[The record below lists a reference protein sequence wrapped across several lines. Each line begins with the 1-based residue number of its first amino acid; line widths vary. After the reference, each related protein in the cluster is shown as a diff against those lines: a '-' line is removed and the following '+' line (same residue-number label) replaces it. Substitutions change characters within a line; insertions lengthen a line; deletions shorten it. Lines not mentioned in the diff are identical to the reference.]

1 MSLFAE
7 LKRRNVF
14 RVGIAY
20 AIASWLL
27 LQVSDILV
35 PLLGLQDSVQ
45 KIILLL
51 LVIGFVPALIFAWAF
66 ELTPEGIKKERD
78 VDRSQSVAPQTG
90 RKLDRTIIVILALAV
105 VFLLYR
111 QMGNEQPGEPVTP
124 SPQISNMPVESS
136 AGLAGDTGLDKASLA
151 VLPFVNMSSDPEQEY
166 FSDGLSEE
174 LLNRL
179 AKNDQLQVAA
189 RTSAFQ
195 FKGQNLD
202 IADIG
207 RQLNV
212 ANILEGSVRKA
223 GNRLRIT
230 AQLIRVDNGFHLWSE
245 TYEREIDDI
254 FAIQDDISLAISKAL
269 EAELGLKAASIED
282 QRPTTNLEA
291 YNLYLQARYLLAQR
305 GAQNMMEADDLFAR
319 AVALDPGF
327 TSAWAGKAFN
337 AALLFNYEASIDIAE
352 SLSMTLEAA
361 RHALALDPDNAEAY
375 TAIGRAQSNN
385 MAWPEARRNYERAYQ
400 LDPNDIGVINLY
412 GDFQGFTLGNFDR
425 AISLKQQAISLDPL
439 SGVHHSDLAL
449 LFLAKGQ
456 FEEALVSARKAVS
469 LSPDSIQRLEVL
481 LYSLVMTGRYEEA
494 TALIT
499 RFKVSHQNNP
509 MMESKLKEWQAA
521 YYYARGDLENLQE
534 KVSES
539 ISLLETDPNKLRGF
553 GNAMIAFFG
562 MRWQDPVEVL
572 PWLKK
577 ALLEKDINLKDPVFF
592 YLPERFSD
600 DPAWLDFWNKPEL
613 KELLDIRRS
622 HPYPSNGIWLP
633 RIETDV
639 RG

>member
-20 AIASWLL
+20 VIASWLL

-66 ELTPEGIKKERD
+66 ELTPEGIKKEKD
-78 VDRSQSVAPQTG
+78 VDRSRSVAPQTG

-111 QMGNEQPGEPVTP
+111 QTGNDQPGEPALP
-124 SPQISNMPVESS
+124 SPEVLENSAETSALKPVD
-136 AGLAGDTGLDKASLA
+136 AALQRASLA

-195 FKGQNLD
+195 FKGRNLD

-212 ANILEGSVRKA
+212 TNVLEGSVRKS

-230 AQLIRVDNGFHLWSE
+230 AQLIQVDNGYHLWSE

-269 EAELGLKAASIED
+269 EAELGLSMGSADS

-291 YNLYLQARYLLAQR
+291 YNLYLQARFLLAQR
-305 GAQNMMEADDLFAR
+305 GAQNMLEADALFAR
-319 AVALDPGF
+319 AVALDPAF
-327 TSAWAGKAFN
+327 TAAWAGKAFN
-337 AALLFNYEASIDIAE
+337 AALLFNYESSVTVDQ
-352 SLSMTLEAA
+352 SLSKTLEAA
-361 RHALALDPDNAEAY
+361 NRALALDPGNAEAY

-385 MAWPEARRNYERAYQ
+385 LAWREARQNYERAFE
-400 LDPNDIGVINLY
+400 LGPDDIGVINLY
-412 GDFQGFTLGNFDR
+412 GDFQGFKLGNFDR

-439 SGVHHSDLAL
+439 SGVHPSDLAL
-449 LFLAKGQ
+449 LLLAKGQ
-456 FEEALVSARKAVS
+456 FEDALMSARKAVS
-469 LSPDSIQRLEVL
+469 LAPDSIQRLETL
-481 LYSLVMTGRYEEA
+481 LYSLVMTGNYEEA
-494 TALIT
+494 AGLLA
-499 RFKVSHQNNP
+499 RFKESHKGND
-509 MMESKLKEWQAA
+509 MVESRLNEWWGI
-521 YYYARGDLENLQE
+521 YYYGKGDLENLQ
-534 KVSES
+534 KTVSES
-539 ISLLETDPNKLRGF
+539 IRLLETNPGGKSGIGYGL
-553 GNAMIAFFG
+553 IAFFSL
-562 MRWQDPVEVL
+562 RWQDPVEVL
-572 PWLKK
+572 PWLEK
-577 ALLEKDINLKDPVFF
+577 AFMEKSIILTDPVFF
-592 YLPERFSD
+592 YLPERISD
-600 DPAWLDFWNKPEL
+600 DPDWLGFWNKPEL

-622 HPYPSNGIWLP
+622 QPYPSNGIWLP
-633 RIETDV
+633 RIET
-639 RG
+639 GGPG

>member
-90 RKLDRTIIVILALAV
+90 RKLDRSIIVILALAV
-105 VFLLYR
+105 AFLLYR
-111 QMGNEQPGEPVTP
+111 QTGNEQPVEPATQSTQV
-124 SPQISNMPVESS
+124 SNVAAEGRAGQEGD
-136 AGLAGDTGLDKASLA
+136 AGLAKASLA

-212 ANILEGSVRKA
+212 ANVLEGSVRKA

-230 AQLIRVDNGFHLWSE
+230 AQLIQVDNGFHLWSE

-269 EAELGLKAASIED
+269 EAELGLKTASTD
-282 QRPTTNLEA
+282 GQRPTTNLEA

-305 GAQNMMEADDLFAR
+305 GAQNMLEADDLFAR

-337 AALLFNYEASIDIAE
+337 AALLFNYEAGITVAE
-352 SLSMTLEAA
+352 SLSKTLEAA
-361 RHALALDPDNAEAY
+361 RRALALDPYNAEAY
-375 TAIGRAQSNN
+375 TAIGRAQGNN
-385 MAWPEARRNYERAYQ
+385 MALREARQNYERAYE

-412 GDFQGFTLGNFDR
+412 GDFQGFKLGNFDR

-439 SGVHHSDLAL
+439 SGVHPSDLAL
-449 LFLAKGQ
+449 LLLAKGQ
-456 FEEALVSARKAVS
+456 FEDALISARKAVS
-469 LSPDSIQRLEVL
+469 LSPDSVQRQEVL
-481 LYSLVMTGRYEEA
+481 FYSLVMTGRYEEA
-494 TALIT
+494 AAFLD
-499 RFKVSHQNNP
+499 RFKQSNP
-509 MMESKLKEWQAA
+509 KNDITKSQLKEWWAA
-521 YYYARGDLENLQE
+521 YYYARGDLENLQDIVTE
-534 KVSES
+534 C
-539 ISLLETDPNKLRGF
+539 IGLLEADPEDSSGF
-553 GNAMIAFFG
+553 GYALIAFFSL
-562 MRWQDPVEVL
+562 RWQDPVEVL
-572 PWLKK
+572 PWLEK
-577 ALLEKDINLKDPVFF
+577 ALLEKDINLTDPAFF
-592 YLPERFSD
+592 YLPERYSD
-600 DPAWLDFWNKPEL
+600 DPAWLGFWNKPEL

-633 RIETDV
+633 RIET
-639 RG
+639 GGQG